1 MSARAR
7 RVGVAAGAAVL
18 VVALAS
24 CAGSSSTPAAPS
36 DSSPA
41 SAGPASPA
49 TQAPAPVS
57 SSSATAG
64 PVAAESTTTVSGRQ
78 VPGHI
83 HNISLRDGVLL
94 LGTHEG
100 LWSQAPGEQPAM
112 VSRDPFDVMGFTMGD
127 GSWFAS
133 GHPGEGMDGPG
144 HLGLI
149 RSTDQGVTWE
159 SVALAGDVDFH
170 RLVTSG
176 ERLLG
181 MNSADGALLRS
192 DDAGATW
199 TSLGT
204 PPLYDIAVSPT
215 QPDIVV
221 GTTQDGPVR
230 SSDGG
235 GSFEPLEADT
245 LIALLAWDPQAL
257 LGVDVDGRV
266 HASTDMGQTWEP
278 RGESGGSPLAIAA
291 EGERV
296 VVLSGG
302 TVLESFDGGRA
313 FTPRL
318 TDLSGH

>member
-1 MSARAR
+1 M
-7 RVGVAAGAAVL
+7 
-18 VVALAS
+18 
-24 CAGSSSTPAAPS
+24 AP
-36 DSSPA
+36 
-41 SAGPASPA
+41 
-49 TQAPAPVS
+49 
-57 SSSATAG
+57 
-64 PVAAESTTTVSGRQ
+64 ESTTTVSGRD

-100 LWSQAPGEQPAM
+100 LWSQAPGEQPVM
-112 VSRDPFDVMGFTMGD
+112 VSRDPFDVMGFTMGGD
-127 GSWFAS
+127 RWFAS

-149 RSTDQGVTWE
+149 QSTDQGVTWQGV
-159 SVALAGDVDFH
+159 SLAGEVDFH

-181 MNSADGALLRS
+181 MNSVDGALLRS

-199 TSLGT
+199 TQLGT
-204 PPLYDIAVSPT
+204 PPLYDIAVDPM
-215 QPDIVV
+215 QPDTVV

-230 SSDGG
+230 SRDGG
-235 GSFEPLEADT
+235 GNFEPIQADT

-257 LGVDVDGRV
+257 FGVDVDGRV
-266 HASTDMGQTWEP
+266 HASTDMGESWEP
-278 RGESGGSPLAIAA
+278 RGESGGSPLALAA

-296 VVLSGG
+296 VVLTGG
-302 TVLESFDGGRA
+302 TVSESIDGGRT

>member
-1 MSARAR
+1 ME
-7 RVGVAAGAAVL
+7 
-18 VVALAS
+18 
-24 CAGSSSTPAAPS
+24 PPS
-36 DSSPA
+36 
-41 SAGPASPA
+41 
-49 TQAPAPVS
+49 
-57 SSSATAG
+57 
-64 PVAAESTTTVSGRQ
+64 AESTSTVSGRD

-100 LWSQAPGEQPAM
+100 LWSQAPGEQPVM
-112 VSRDPFDVMGFTMGD
+112 VSGDPFDVMGFTMGE
-127 GSWFAS
+127 GRWFAS
-133 GHPGEGMDGPG
+133 GHPGEGTGGPA

-149 RSTDQGVTWE
+149 QSTDDGVTWQE
-159 SVALAGDVDFH
+159 VSLAGEVDFH

-176 ERLLG
+176 DRLLG
-181 MNSADGALLRS
+181 MNSVDGALLRS
-192 DDAGATW
+192 DDTGATW
-199 TSLGT
+199 TSLGS
-204 PPLYDIAVSPT
+204 PPLYDVAVSPT
-215 QPDIVV
+215 QPDVVV

-235 GSFEPLEADT
+235 GSFEPLEADS

-257 LGVDVDGRV
+257 FGVDVDGRV
-266 HASTDMGQTWEP
+266 HASTDMGASWEP

-296 VVLSGG
+296 VVLTGG
-302 TVLESFDGGRA
+302 TVSESVDGGRT